1 MQSEGS
7 PRFLRHHSSTVKGVA
22 FSPKD
27 RYLFAS
33 GGSEGKVNLYSCS
46 NSLSHQLII
55 SYHLTNSNI
64 ARNINGLRF
73 TSDGRRILCATTSRR
88 LTVLDVERGEQ
99 INCYDNCA
107 FNGRDGKVPLAADP
121 YCPHFAVCSCV
132 NGKGLTLFDLRMP
145 LPLDFV
151 FDITTPDG
159 RFLHCFEVGHTS
171 NSITATPELYGSST
185 DDGFSSLMMIGG
197 ESMTGYGPD
206 FGIKEK
212 Q

>member
-121 YCPHFAVCSCV
+121 YCPHFA
-132 NGKGLTLFDLRMP
+132 
-145 LPLDFV
+145 
-151 FDITTPDG
+151 ITTPDG